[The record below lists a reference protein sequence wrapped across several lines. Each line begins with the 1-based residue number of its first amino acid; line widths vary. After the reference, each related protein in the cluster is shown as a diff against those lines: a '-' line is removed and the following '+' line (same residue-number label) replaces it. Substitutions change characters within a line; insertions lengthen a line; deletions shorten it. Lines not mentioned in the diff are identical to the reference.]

1 MVSKGK
7 KQPSHL
13 DKLLKDKPAEF
24 QAKVLRFAVDSGMQP
39 EDPAFR
45 LVQYIGYLAQLTET
59 APQDWKDLFED
70 LQGELD
76 EWTVLTT
83 EQLKTAADQSET
95 INNLAAS
102 CNKLGTALNALDLTS
117 QQQSEQLKNLSEISP
132 ILRSVAQ
139 EIPTLKK
146 QLVSLNQVLRNNQP
160 LSMEL
165 SQYQMHQLTT
175 YHDRELSKIRRE
187 TEDLARY
194 QKKIAATI
202 TQRQKIGISR
212 IWERV
217 KNRILDLICRVD
229 VLLTLVGWF
238 LLMLIFCVILAVVTR
253 AVFEISP
260 PGLSHFTQERIYKSL
275 QQVEKTKEQMTHV
288 YIKLQRIEDHIGSN
302 PKPKP
307 EQKPKR
313 N

>member
-1 MVSKGK
+1 MASKGK

-13 DKLLKDKPAEF
+13 DKLLEDKPPVF
-24 QAKVLRFAVDSGMQP
+24 QAEVLRFAMDSGMRP

-59 APQDWKDLFED
+59 APQDWKDLFEE

-76 EWTVLTT
+76 EWTELTA
-83 EQLKTAADQSET
+83 EQLKAAADQSET
-95 INNLAAS
+95 INNLAAR

-117 QQQSEQLKNLSEISP
+117 QEQSEQLKNLSEISP
-132 ILRSVAQ
+132 ILRNVAQ
-139 EIPTLKK
+139 EIPTLKQ
-146 QLVSLNQVLRNNQP
+146 QLVSLNQSLTSNQP
-160 LSMEL
+160 LRMEL

-202 TQRQKIGISR
+202 VQRQKIGISR
-212 IWERV
+212 IWERI

-260 PGLSHFTQERIYKSL
+260 PPGLSHFTQEQIY
-275 QQVEKTKEQMTHV
+275 KTKEQMGYAYV
-288 YIKLQRIEDHIGSN
+288 KLQRIENHIGSN
-302 PKPKP
+302 PKPK
-307 EQKPKR
+307 QKPKR

>member
-1 MVSKGK
+1 MTSKGK

-13 DKLLKDKPAEF
+13 DKLLNDKPPEF
-24 QAKVLRFAVDSGMQP
+24 QAKVLRFALDSGMQP

-70 LQGELD
+70 LQGELED
-76 EWTVLTT
+76 WTELTT

-95 INNLAAS
+95 INNLATS

-132 ILRSVAQ
+132 LLRNVAQ

-175 YHDRELSKIRRE
+175 YHDDELTKIRRE

-202 TQRQKIGISR
+202 VKRQKIGISR

-217 KNRILDLICRVD
+217 KNRILDLICSVD
-229 VLLTLVGWF
+229 WWVMVTGYLV
-238 LLMLIFCVILAVVTR
+238 LMLIFSLELAVVTR
-253 AVFEISP
+253 AVFAISP
-260 PGLSHFTQERIYKSL
+260 PSALSRIERNQIS
-275 QQVEKTKEQMTHV
+275 KTKEQVGYAYT
-288 YIKLQRIEDHIGSN
+288 KLQRIENHIGSN
-302 PKPKP
+302 PNSKPQPKPKD
-307 EQKPKR
+307 

>member
-1 MVSKGK
+1 MTSKGK

-13 DKLLKDKPAEF
+13 DKLLNDKPPEF

-59 APQDWKDLFED
+59 APDEWKQLFEE
-70 LQGELD
+70 LQEELD
-76 EWTVLTT
+76 DWTELTA
-83 EQLKTAADQSET
+83 EQLKAAADQSET
-95 INNLAAS
+95 INNLATS
-102 CNKLGTALNALDLTS
+102 CNKLGSALNALDLTS

-132 ILRSVAQ
+132 LLRNVAQ
-139 EIPTLKK
+139 EILTLKK

-175 YHDRELSKIRRE
+175 YHNDELTKIRRE

-194 QKKIAATI
+194 QKKIASTI
-202 TQRQKIGISR
+202 VQRQKIGISR

-217 KNRILDLICRVD
+217 KNRILDLICSVD
-229 VLLTLVGWF
+229 WWVMVTGYLV
-238 LLMLIFCVILAVVTR
+238 LMLIFSLELAVVTR
-253 AVFEISP
+253 AVFAISP
-260 PGLSHFTQERIYKSL
+260 PSALSRIERNQISKTFE
-275 QQVEKTKEQMTHV
+275 QVGYAYT
-288 YIKLQRIEDHIGSN
+288 KLQRIENHIGSN
-302 PKPKP
+302 PNSKPQPKPK
-307 EQKPKR
+307 
-313 N
+313 NN

>member
-1 MVSKGK
+1 MTSKGK

-13 DKLLKDKPAEF
+13 DKLLNDKPPEF
-24 QAKVLRFAVDSGMQP
+24 QAKVLRFAMDSGMRA

-132 ILRSVAQ
+132 VLRSVAQ

-146 QLVSLNQVLRNNQP
+146 QLVNLNQILTNNHP
-160 LSMEL
+160 SPMEL

-187 TEDLARY
+187 VEDLARY

-202 TQRQKIGISR
+202 VQRQKIGISR

-238 LLMLIFCVILAVVTR
+238 LLMLIFCVILAVVIR

-260 PGLSHFTQERIYKSL
+260 PPALSPIEQEQIY
-275 QQVEKTKEQMTHV
+275 KTKEQMGYAYV
-288 YIKLQRIEDHIGSN
+288 KLQRIENHIGSN
-302 PKPKP
+302 PKPK
-307 EQKPKR
+307 QKPKR

>member
-1 MVSKGK
+1 MTSKDK
-7 KQPSHL
+7 KQSSHL
-13 DKLLKDKPAEF
+13 DKLLNDKPPEF
-24 QAKVLRFAVDSGMQP
+24 QAKVLRFALDSGMQP

-59 APQDWKDLFED
+59 APDEWKQLFD
-70 LQGELD
+70 NLQEELD
-76 EWTVLTT
+76 EWTELTT

-117 QQQSEQLKNLSEISP
+117 QQQLEQLKNLTEISP

-146 QLVSLNQVLRNNQP
+146 QLTSLNQLLRNNQP

-175 YHDRELSKIRRE
+175 YHDRELSKIRLE
-187 TEDLARY
+187 VADLARY
-194 QKKIAATI
+194 QKKIA
-202 TQRQKIGISR
+202 QKLEEKRLKRGMKEILEGILIAVLTSIYR
-212 IWERV
+212 IDRWV
-217 KNRILDLICRVD
+217 
-229 VLLTLVGWF
+229 
-238 LLMLIFCVILAVVTR
+238 LAVVFLFVFCGFIGVTTR
-253 AVFEISP
+253 QIFAISP
-260 PGLSHFTQERIYKSL
+260 PPIPTVALQQIEIIRDNLEDTRKHVGFTNAKLERI
-275 QQVEKTKEQMTHV
+275 EN
-288 YIKLQRIEDHIGSN
+288 HIGSN
-302 PKPKP
+302 PNPKSN
-307 EQKPKR
+307 PKSKQ

>member
-1 MVSKGK
+1 MTSKGK

-13 DKLLKDKPAEF
+13 DKLLNDKPPEF

-59 APQDWKDLFED
+59 APQDWKQLFEE
-70 LQGELD
+70 LQGELED
-76 EWTVLTT
+76 WTELTA
-83 EQLKTAADQSET
+83 EQLKAAADQSET
-95 INNLAAS
+95 INNLATS

-117 QQQSEQLKNLSEISP
+117 QQQSEQLKNLTEISP
-132 ILRSVAQ
+132 ILRNVAQ

-175 YHDRELSKIRRE
+175 YHNDELSKIRRE

-202 TQRQKIGISR
+202 VQRQKIGISR

-217 KNRILDLICRVD
+217 KNRILDLICSVD
-229 VLLTLVGWF
+229 WWVMVTGYLV
-238 LLMLIFCVILAVVTR
+238 LMLIFSLELAVFTR
-253 AVFEISP
+253 AVFAISP
-260 PGLSHFTQERIYKSL
+260 PGALSRIERNQIS
-275 QQVEKTKEQMTHV
+275 KTNEQMGYAYT
-288 YIKLQRIEDHIGSN
+288 KLQRIENHIGSN
-302 PKPKP
+302 PNSKPQPKPKD
-307 EQKPKR
+307 